1 MCRGMGRTPFL
12 HCQSRTLSLSRSGFK
27 LPLQFLAFQP
37 VTMNILGIECT
48 GRRSSVAL
56 LRDGQSPAVRPLM
69 KDGKPATQFLVST
82 VKELC
87 QEAGIEPRA
96 LELLAITKGPGS
108 FTGLRIGLTFAKTFA
123 WANGCILKAVPTFN
137 ATVEG
142 MPAERKIVEV
152 VEDLRRGQVAWQRF
166 EFQDDVWQ
174 PVNTLQMEDLDS
186 WRQRNHSGIYHA
198 GAGLERLARQLPNR
212 EWPADWRFVPEEE
225 WMPDAMQV
233 AALGRRLYEAEGGDD
248 PFQVTPI
255 YVRKSAAE
263 ERAGA

>member
-1 MCRGMGRTPFL
+1 
-12 HCQSRTLSLSRSGFK
+12 
-27 LPLQFLAFQP
+27 
-37 VTMNILGIECT
+37 MNLLGIECT

-56 LRDGQSPAVRPLM
+56 LRDGQPPVVRSLM
-69 KDGKPATQFLVST
+69 QNGKPATQFLVST
-82 VKELC
+82 VRELC
-87 QEAGIEPRA
+87 QNSGINPRE

-123 WANGCILKAVPTFN
+123 WANSCILKAIPTFA

-166 EFQDDVWQ
+166 EFADQTWRS
-174 PVNTLQMEDLDS
+174 VNSLQMEDLDS
-186 WRQRNHSGIYHA
+186 WRQRDHTHVYHA
-198 GAGLERLARQLPNR
+198 GAGLERLATQLPDR
-212 EWPADWRFVPEEE
+212 EWPADWPRVPEDE
-225 WMPDAMQV
+225 WMPDALQV
-233 AALGRRLYEAEGGDD
+233 ATLGRRLYESEGGDD

-263 ERAGA
+263 ERADAREA

>member
-1 MCRGMGRTPFL
+1 M
-12 HCQSRTLSLSRSGFK
+12 SRPGFK
-27 LPLQFLAFQP
+27 QPLPFLAFQSP
-37 VTMNILGIECT
+37 PMKILGIECT

-56 LRDGQSPAVRPLM
+56 LRDGHPPAVCSLM

-82 VKELC
+82 VQELC
-87 QEAGIEPRA
+87 RESGIEPHD

-123 WANGCILKAVPTFN
+123 WANNCILKAVPTFE

-142 MPAERKIVEV
+142 MPAERKTVEV

-166 EFQDDVWQ
+166 EFQDNLWQ
-174 PVNTLQMEDLDS
+174 PATSLQMEDLDS
-186 WRQRNHSGIYHA
+186 WRQRDHTGIYHA

-212 EWPADWRFVPEEE
+212 EWPADWLCVPEEE

-233 AALGRRLYEAEGGDD
+233 AALGRRLYETDGADD

-263 ERAGA
+263 ERAEA